1 MNKIVYVFLIVFCI
15 GIGST
20 SFAENNLTSNITDS
34 NVKSAVEK
42 LNSLGIINGMEDGS
56 YHPEEMVTRE
66 QLAKIMIVTLGLD
79 NLAKENKGGTIFSD
93 VEIDRWSAGY
103 INVAAE
109 KGLIQGYPDGTFQ
122 PEKTVTYEESLTMMV
137 RCLGYT
143 DEYVTGSWP
152 QNYIQ
157 KSDELQI
164 TKNIVFSPQTNADRG
179 AVAIIVANAL
189 NAPIFEENPSG
200 EYKTLLS
207 EKTEDIPQ
215 PQEVTKKDTPINGG
229 FESDRIK
236 KVKQILDTKVQAG
249 EMTQEES
256 DQILNAIQNGDTS
269 KLNEIMGGSRR

>member
-109 KGLIQGYPDGTFQ
+109 KGLIQGY
-122 PEKTVTYEESLTMMV
+122 
-137 RCLGYT
+137 R
-143 DEYVTGSWP
+143 W
-152 QNYIQ
+152 YI
-157 KSDELQI
+157 SAR
-164 TKNIVFSPQTNADRG
+164 KNSNLRR
-179 AVAIIVANAL
+179 
-189 NAPIFEENPSG
+189 
-200 EYKTLLS
+200 
-207 EKTEDIPQ
+207 IPNH
-215 PQEVTKKDTPINGG
+215 D
-229 FESDRIK
+229 
-236 KVKQILDTKVQAG
+236 G
-249 EMTQEES
+249 EMFR
-256 DQILNAIQNGDTS
+256 IY
-269 KLNEIMGGSRR
+269 R